1 MAAFDQWRQK
11 SAMAAR
17 WPGAVLLFVGQQ
29 ADGCGGGAG
38 RGGEI
43 WDAEGT
49 LCAEQH
55 RGEPRR
61 QFRGNARWAA
71 VSVCDERGRN
81 QPDAV
86 HSRAE
91 LDDGVEEMTLTTDKQ
106 LGPYEILSPLGAG
119 GMGEVWRA
127 RDTRL
132 NREVAIKVLPAS
144 FANDADRLRRF
155 EQEARAT
162 SALNHPNILTVH
174 DIGNHEGSP
183 YLVAE
188 LLEGEVLRTQMD
200 DGALP
205 VGKAIDYARQV
216 AAGLAAAHEKGVVH
230 RDLKPENLFVTT
242 DGRVKILD
250 FGLAKLRPPRTHGV
264 DSGAPTQKKITDPG
278 TVLGTVGYMSPEQV
292 RGQETD
298 HRVDIFSF
306 GVILYEMLSGRRTF
320 DGESAIEVMNAIL
333 KEEPPEI
340 GASNAKIS
348 PALDKIVRR
357 CLQKKPDRRFQTASD
372 LGFALEALSL
382 IGSSGAHRTEIA
394 PEPNA
399 SAWSKRIG
407 WRERLAWIVAGVL
420 ALTLIALVVA
430 YFRRPAPELESIR
443 LYVNPPEKATRF
455 DRPAISP
462 DGRTLAFI
470 ATVEGKTQIWVSP
483 LNSAIAKPLAEVGET
498 GTIFWSP
505 DSRFIGFIDDNK
517 LKKIALSDG
526 TLETLCDSPNRFGV
540 GAWNREGVILLGAGT
555 LGIRRISA
563 NGGAMTAL
571 TTVDSSRG
579 EIGHHSPVFLPD
591 GHRFI
596 FFKETSDPARRGA
609 YLASLDGGEPSLLL
623 PLDSPVVGVAADP
636 LARNEGYLVYARQGA
651 LLAQSF
657 DFSRKQPQG
666 EPLLLTQRVKIAI
679 GGIRESNNV
688 KASLSATGALVLIEG
703 DTNQQLAWFDR
714 AGKKL
719 GTVGPAGNYA
729 IPRLSRDDQRLAV
742 GRSDPQTQTSE
753 IYLFDLTSGMERRF
767 TIDPGMDTFPLWS
780 PNGSHI
786 VWTSTREGVGNLY
799 RKAASGDG
807 PDEALYRSAFQK
819 IALDWSVDRR
829 FILYRETDPHT
840 DLDLWVLPLDGGK
853 PWPWLNTRSIES
865 LGKFSPDGKWIAYQ
879 SNGTGRS
886 EIFLQAF
893 APGAPASGGKW
904 PLSTN
909 GGAVPLWRRDGRE
922 LYYISLDDKLM
933 AVPMT
938 LGAEEKSATPKE
950 LFALSDSRASAIN
963 GYARTSDG
971 KRFLFMTSAEETG
984 LTPFTVVLNWMAE
997 MKK

>member
-1 MAAFDQWRQK
+1 
-11 SAMAAR
+11 
-17 WPGAVLLFVGQQ
+17 
-29 ADGCGGGAG
+29 
-38 RGGEI
+38 
-43 WDAEGT
+43 
-49 LCAEQH
+49 
-55 RGEPRR
+55 
-61 QFRGNARWAA
+61 
-71 VSVCDERGRN
+71 
-81 QPDAV
+81 
-86 HSRAE
+86 
-91 LDDGVEEMTLTTDKQ
+91 MTLATGER
-106 LGPYEILSPLGAG
+106 LNHYEILSPLGAG

-132 NREVAIKVLPAS
+132 NREVAIKVLPAD
-144 FANDADRLRRF
+144 FAKDVDRLKRF

-162 SALNHPNILTVH
+162 SALNHPNILTVY
-174 DIGNHEGSP
+174 DIGDHEGTP
-183 YLVAE
+183 FIVAE
-188 LLEGEVLRTQMD
+188 LLEGEELREQLN
-200 DGALP
+200 GGGLP
-205 VGKAIDYARQV
+205 ARAAIDYAQQI
-216 AAGLAAAHEKGVVH
+216 ASGLAAAHNRSIVH

-250 FGLAKLRPPRTHGV
+250 FGLAKLKPSQVGAA
-264 DSGAPTQKKITDPG
+264 DSQAPTQKKITNPG
-278 TVLGTVGYMSPEQV
+278 TVMGTVGYMSPEQV
-292 RGQETD
+292 RGQDAD
-298 HRVDIFSF
+298 HRSDIFSF
-306 GVILYEMLSGRRTF
+306 GVILYEMLSGKRTF
-320 DGESAIEVMNAIL
+320 AGESAIEVMNAIL
-333 KEEPPEI
+333 KEEPPEL
-340 GASNAKIS
+340 GETNAKIS
-348 PALDKIVRR
+348 PALEKIVRR
-357 CLQKKPDRRFQTASD
+357 CLEKKPERRFQTASD
-372 LGFALEALSL
+372 LGFALEALAL
-382 IGSSGAHRTEIA
+382 TGSSGANRTEMA
-394 PEPNA
+394 RAMDA
-399 SAWSKRIG
+399 SAWSKRSG
-407 WRERLAWIVAGVL
+407 WRERLAWIVAGAMAL
-420 ALTLIALVVA
+420 ALLALGVA
-430 YFRRPAPELESIR
+430 YFRRPAPEVESIR

-455 DRPAISP
+455 DMPAISP

-470 ATVEGKTQIWVSP
+470 ATVEGKTQIWVRP

-526 TLETLCDSPNRFGV
+526 TLETLCDSSNRFGV

-555 LGIRRISA
+555 LGIKRISA

-579 EIGHHSPVFLPD
+579 EIGHHAPIFLPD
-591 GHRFI
+591 GGHFI
-596 FFKETSDPARRGA
+596 FFKATSDPARRGA
-609 YLASLDGGEPSLLL
+609 YLASLNGGEPKLLL

-636 LARNEGYLVYARQGA
+636 LARNEGYLVFARQGA

-657 DFSRKQPQG
+657 DFSRNRLQG
-666 EPLLLTQRVKIAI
+666 EPLLLTQRVKIAT
-679 GGIRESNNV
+679 GGIRESSNI
-688 KASLSATGALVLIEG
+688 KASLSANGALVLIEG

-729 IPRLSRDDQRLAV
+729 VPRLSRDDQRLAV

-753 IYLFDLTSGMERRF
+753 IYLFDLTSGTERRF

-807 PDEALYRSAFQK
+807 PDEVLYRSAFQK
-819 IALDWSVDRR
+819 IALDWSADGR
-829 FILYRETDPHT
+829 FILYREIDLHT
-840 DLDLWVLPLDGGK
+840 DLDLWVLPLDDGK

-879 SNGTGRS
+879 SNGTGPS

-904 PLSTN
+904 QLSTN
-909 GGAVPLWRRDGRE
+909 GGAIPLWRRDGRE

-938 LGAEEKSATPKE
+938 LGADEKSATPKE
-950 LFALSDSRASAIN
+950 LFALSDSRANAIN
-963 GYARTSDG
+963 GYARTGDG
-971 KRFLFMTSAEETG
+971 QRFLFMTSAEETS
-984 LTPFTVVLNWMAE
+984 LTPFTVVLNWIAGV
-997 MKK
+997 KK